1 MTKIKGYE
9 VRLDLQ
15 FLIILK
21 SAEAPTQISQMSSE
35 NIAVSSKTDKLL
47 KQVSKIELRLQF
59 QHRQSCII
67 AT

>member
-47 KQVSKIELRLQF
+47 KHFVHVLKSKQDRIK
-59 QHRQSCII
+59 I
-67 AT
+67 AISA

>member
-47 KQVSKIELRLQF
+47 KHFAHVLKSKQDRIK
-59 QHRQSCII
+59 I
-67 AT
+67 AISA